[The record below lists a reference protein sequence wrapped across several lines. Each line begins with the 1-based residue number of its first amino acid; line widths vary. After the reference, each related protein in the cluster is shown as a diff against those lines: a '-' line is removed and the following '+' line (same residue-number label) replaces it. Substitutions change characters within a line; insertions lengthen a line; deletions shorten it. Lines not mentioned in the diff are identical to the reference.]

1 LLANEL
7 IQLSGEALDPSW
19 KIGGYI
25 DVETTGLDPAC
36 EEIIE
41 LALLLFAYDPMN
53 GRICGILDEY
63 VGLREPEVPI
73 SPNAAA
79 VHGLTEEIVRG
90 KRLDLERVRGMAAR
104 AELLVAHNAQF
115 DRSFVER
122 LIPEVSTKTWLC
134 SMSGVGWR
142 RKGFVSRRLQDL
154 LKVHGITVERAHR
167 AEDDVRAA
175 VRLLT
180 CGAHEGVSYFQELLL
195 GTLRRHR
202 SALP

>member
-1 LLANEL
+1 
-7 IQLSGEALDPSW
+7 
-19 KIGGYI
+19 
-25 DVETTGLDPAC
+25 
-36 EEIIE
+36 
-41 LALLLFAYDPMN
+41 
-53 GRICGILDEY
+53 
-63 VGLREPEVPI
+63 
-73 SPNAAA
+73 
-79 VHGLTEEIVRG
+79 
-90 KRLDLERVRGMAAR
+90 
-104 AELLVAHNAQF
+104 
-115 DRSFVER
+115 
-122 LIPEVSTKTWLC
+122 
-134 SMSGVGWR
+134 MSGVGWR